1 MKIYK
6 KFLLLGYVIE
16 VRFGLTIVKNPK
28 KKMMDLLGILKRRD
42 DNFTEEE

>member
-6 KFLLLGYVIE
+6 KFLLLGYVVE
-16 VRFGLTIVKNPK
+16 VRLGFTIVKNPK
-28 KKMMDLLGILKRRD
+28 KKLMDLLGILKKQD